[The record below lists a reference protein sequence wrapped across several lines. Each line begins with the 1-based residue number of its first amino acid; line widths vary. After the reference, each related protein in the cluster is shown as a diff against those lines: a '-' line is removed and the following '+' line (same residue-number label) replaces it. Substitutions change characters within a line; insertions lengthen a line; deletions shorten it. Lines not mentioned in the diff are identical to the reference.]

1 MRKVSGL
8 LLATLFLLTAC
19 RQQSTDEALLRELDG
34 CIRERT
40 TYYVSRE
47 QQADSLHALLN
58 DSLSHFDRF
67 EIYGRLI
74 ETYRSYNLD
83 SQLCYSEKRL
93 DMAQTPFGKQVALLN
108 YAEVLMR
115 SGMYH
120 ETLVY
125 MDSALRQQPLDP
137 VLEPYYSHLRRTLFG
152 LMKDFAVTNRER
164 QTYHEITQQYR
175 EEMMAV
181 HPAGSFLHELVRA
194 DYLYEEQLYDSAL
207 QVLEAYEQAH
217 RVEGQYE
224 EPVFAYTRAQIYLVM
239 GNRDQA
245 RHYLAISAIADLR
258 NSIRE
263 YIALR
268 ELAVLLYEDGD
279 IRRAYDYMECAAQ
292 DAMASS
298 ERVRSIEASESYPV
312 VQGAFIHQVRR
323 RQLWMMAMI
332 ASVLALLSVVVIF
345 LIYVNRKRR
354 QLALLNERLAQS
366 NEDLMRSN
374 RIKSVYV
381 RRFMK
386 ITTIQD
392 FDDAFLELFPDFVA
406 QVQALLVSEAEL
418 RIKPKERLNTD
429 LRVLALIYLGITD
442 SKQIADILRY
452 SLPTIYNS
460 RTRMRNLAKE
470 DREHFEEKIAA
481 F

>member
-1 MRKVSGL
+1 
-8 LLATLFLLTAC
+8 
-19 RQQSTDEALLRELDG
+19 
-34 CIRERT
+34 
-40 TYYVSRE
+40 
-47 QQADSLHALLN
+47 
-58 DSLSHFDRF
+58 
-67 EIYGRLI
+67 
-74 ETYRSYNLD
+74 
-83 SQLCYSEKRL
+83 
-93 DMAQTPFGKQVALLN
+93 
-108 YAEVLMR
+108 
-115 SGMYH
+115 
-120 ETLVY
+120 
-125 MDSALRQQPLDP
+125 
-137 VLEPYYSHLRRTLFG
+137 
-152 LMKDFAVTNRER
+152 
-164 QTYHEITQQYR
+164 
-175 EEMMAV
+175 
-181 HPAGSFLHELVRA
+181 
-194 DYLYEEQLYDSAL
+194 
-207 QVLEAYEQAH
+207 
-217 RVEGQYE
+217 
-224 EPVFAYTRAQIYLVM
+224 M